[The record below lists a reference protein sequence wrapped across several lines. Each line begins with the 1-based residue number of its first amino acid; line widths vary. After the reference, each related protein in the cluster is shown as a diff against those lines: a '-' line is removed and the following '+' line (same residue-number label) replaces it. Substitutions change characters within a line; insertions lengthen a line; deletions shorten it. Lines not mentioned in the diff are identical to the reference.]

1 MIGREIAAVINKR
14 AKKMPVISITGP
26 RQSGKT
32 TLVRQIFP
40 DYNYVS
46 LENIVNRENAKLEP
60 LDFLKRNGP
69 NLIIDEVQY
78 VPELFSY
85 IQVLV
90 DESGKMGE
98 YILTGSQ
105 HFLLMEKVSQSLAG
119 RVGIFNLL
127 PFSMLELS
135 GGGITFNN
143 YRECIWKGFYP
154 ALYDR
159 NMEPEEW
166 LPEYVETY
174 VERDIR
180 QIINVSDL
188 ATFRSFMRL
197 CAGHIGQ
204 LVNFSSIANQIG
216 VSYQTVKKWL
226 SVLKTSFVIFTL
238 QPHHVNF
245 NKRLVKSPKL
255 YFYDTGLA
263 CFLLG
268 INKASQLDNH
278 YHKGAL
284 FENLMIAEIIKAY
297 YNEGKR
303 PSLFFWRD
311 NSGNEIDLLIES
323 ATQIKVV
330 EFKSSKTIHPE
341 FFKGLDYYGK
351 LSGIDISQRFLIYGG
366 DSDFKRPQGN
376 VFSWKSDLKW
386 AE

>member
-330 EFKSSKTIHPE
+330 EFKSSKTIHP
-341 FFKGLDYYGK
+341 
-351 LSGIDISQRFLIYGG
+351 
-366 DSDFKRPQGN
+366 
-376 VFSWKSDLKW
+376 
-386 AE
+386 